1 VKNVCYLRDIQDAT
15 CLVDLMAECRE
26 KGGKAVVIGGG
37 YIGMECA
44 AALHGNRIPV
54 TMVFPEDYCMPRL
67 FTPEIATF
75 YEEYYMKKGIQFRKG
90 NVLSSFESDDSGKVT
105 AVILKDGSRI
115 EASLVVCGI
124 GIRPNVD
131 LFEGQLTLEKGGIK
145 VNGKMQSV
153 SNSSVYAVGDVAAFP
168 VPMYNDIRRLEHVD
182 HARKSAA
189 HAVQAILNNKVMDY
203 DYLPYFYSRVFTLSW
218 QFFGDNSGQCVLFG
232 DREFGKFGAYW
243 VHKGRVVG
251 VFLEGGSKVEYNA
264 LAKTARERPQVKDV
278 GLLKKQGLEF
288 ALAVAEPMPQM
299 SLMSSISSAE
309 SELLLSHPYKWA
321 IQAGSGVALGL
332 AVVGVIYWFGSRR
345 SRRKF

>member
-1 VKNVCYLRDIQDAT
+1 
-15 CLVDLMAECRE
+15 M
-26 KGGKAVVIGGG
+26 
-37 YIGMECA
+37 
-44 AALHGNRIPV
+44 
-54 TMVFPEDYCMPRL
+54 
-67 FTPEIATF
+67 
-75 YEEYYMKKGIQFRKG
+75 
-90 NVLSSFESDDSGKVT
+90 T

-189 HAVQAILNNKVMDY
+189 HAVQAILMNNKVMDY

-218 QFFGDNSGQCVLFG
+218 QFFGDDAGQCVLFG
-232 DREFGKFGAYW
+232 DRELGKFGAYW

-251 VFLEGGSKVEYNA
+251 VFLEGGSKAEYNA

-299 SLMSSISSAE
+299 TLMNSISSPE

-345 SRRKF
+345 SRRKL